1 MLFLARLRRTSR
13 IPGSTI
19 RDLLEILVIRALR
32 PPALV
37 AVASL
42 CHTDSVVTEDGF
54 PTTLPCTASHE
65 GADVQHFPIGARVM
79 AAIPRNAC
87 GKCRSCQGPNDV
99 HQYCQNLQGF
109 LGIDI
114 DGAFAEYLL
123 CDARTS
129 TTIPDNVSFMDAAP
143 LACAGVTIYRAIIV
157 SKVQKDGWIA
167 IVGAGGGLGHLGI
180 KFAKALGLNGVAVE
194 ARDEGLEVCKE
205 AGADY
210 VLDARKG
217 KNELVEAI
225 RAFIP
230 QGPGVDATVNVSNA
244 DTAAALAYALT
255 KMHGTMVQ
263 VAQPDN
269 VIIPFV
275 ELIFR
280 DIHVIGSLIA
290 GSEVSQDMLNLVA
303 LHGIQVQKNVFHGLP
318 EVPKMI

>member
-1 MLFLARLRRTSR
+1 M
-13 IPGSTI
+13 
-19 RDLLEILVIRALR
+19 
-32 PPALV
+32 
-37 AVASL
+37 
-42 CHTDSVVTEDGF
+42 TEGGF

-65 GADVQHFPIGARVM
+65 GAGTVVATGAEVKNFQIGTRVM

-99 HQYCQNLQGF
+99 HQYCQNIHGF

-114 DGAFAEYLL
+114 DGAFAEYLV

-143 LACAGVTIYRAIIV
+143 LACAGVTIYRAIMV
-157 SKVQKDGWIA
+157 SQVQKGGWIA

-180 KFAKALGLNGVAVE
+180 RFAKALGMNVVAVE
-194 ARDEGLEVCKE
+194 ARDEGLEMCKE

-225 RAFIP
+225 QALNP
-230 QGPGVDATVNVSNA
+230 HGPGVDATVNVSNA
-244 DTAAALAYALT
+244 ETAAALACALT

-269 VIIPFV
+269 VLIPYT

-280 DIHVIGSLIA
+280 DIRVIGSLIA
-290 GSEVSQDMLNLVA
+290 GSEVSQDMLNMVA
-303 LHGIQVQKNVFHGLP
+303 LHGIPVQKNVFHGLS
-318 EVPKMI
+318 EVPKMVKLSHSGSMVGKAVCVIDEEAVAQE